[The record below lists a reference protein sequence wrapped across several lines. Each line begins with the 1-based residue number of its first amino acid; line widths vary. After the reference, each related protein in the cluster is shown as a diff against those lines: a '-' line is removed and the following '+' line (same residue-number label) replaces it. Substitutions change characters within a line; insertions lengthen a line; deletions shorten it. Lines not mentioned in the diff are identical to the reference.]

1 MTVNRNIKTIAI
13 VGPESTGKSELSAAL
28 ASHYKTIWVKEFARE
43 FLEGI
48 NRQYK
53 YDDLL
58 QIAKGQLKLEE
69 EEMQKLISSSL
80 HSDLKT
86 PLMFCDTNLTVI
98 KVWSEFKYQ
107 RCDKW
112 ILNQIKTRKYFLH
125 LLTDIDLPWQDDP
138 LREHPQQ
145 RKELFNIYYDEL
157 INQKAD
163 FEIVSGINE
172 ERITNA
178 IQIIDSRITHF

>member
-1 MTVNRNIKTIAI
+1 MTANQNIKAIAI

-28 ASHYKTIWVKEFARE
+28 AGHYKTIWVKEFARE
-43 FLEGI
+43 YLEGI
-48 NRQYK
+48 NRPYN

-69 EEMQKLISSSL
+69 EAKHKLVSSSPN
-80 HSDLKT
+80 SDFKT
-86 PLMFCDTNLTVI
+86 PPIFCDTNLTVI

-107 RCDKW
+107 QCDTW

-145 RKELFNIYYDEL
+145 RRELFNIYYDEL
-157 INQKAD
+157 INQEAD
-163 FEIVSGINE
+163 FEIVSGIND
-172 ERITNA
+172 ERILNA
-178 IQIIDSRITHF
+178 IHIIDSRMKHF